1 MNDATFLQLREEC
14 LCLMSAC
21 LSDVCLSL
29 SLSDVC
35 LPGGGA
41 QCSRYKSVSKLDS
54 SILFSSSEQK
64 LCSFCCFSETWQTL
78 FSGADLRAAMSHV
91 DVKNMKPT
99 SFEDEY
105 YDQYEFYNL
114 TDKYAGEV
122 TSLFKTLKR
131 TWDELVLQDLTS
143 RVGSVNRGLGPER
156 QDEEG
161 GQWEHQQTEPV
172 RTRAQNSGEIPK
184 QRKESQ
190 GVNSEVSRVLVLK
203 PVLNLSRIKECV
215 LWFCSVKVPNHLC
228 ALYSQNW
235 ANT

>member
-1 MNDATFLQLREEC
+1 MHFNEAFLVNDATFLQLREEC
-14 LCLMSAC
+14 LCVC
-21 LSDVCLSL
+21 VCPEEELSVP
-29 SLSDVC
+29 VIK
-35 LPGGGA
+35 A
-41 QCSRYKSVSKLDS
+41 SVNWSPASCFPPEAETLQLL
-54 SILFSSSEQK
+54 LF
-64 LCSFCCFSETWQTL
+64 LTWQTL
-78 FSGADLRAAMSHV
+78 FSGADLRTAMSHI

-122 TSLFKTLKR
+122 TSLLKTLKR
-131 TWDELVLQDLTS
+131 TWDELVGQDFTS

-184 QRKESQ
+184 QREESQ
-190 GVNSEVSRVLVLK
+190 GVNSEVRRVLVLK
-203 PVLNLSRIKECV
+203 PVLNQSRIKECV
-215 LWFCSVKVPNHLC
+215 LWFCSVKVPSHLC
-228 ALYSQNW
+228 ASYSRNW
-235 ANT
+235 ADT